1 MSGGE
6 FMIANTG
13 LIGITFW
20 ILACIGIENN
30 KSIQQV
36 LPYLLMGTLIILVG
50 IAVEKLQNYRDE
62 LEEIRRQKR
71 AHLPQT
77 DAPMAYATPIKSK
90 PILTWGEVVSQADM
104 EYWLVEYRQ
113 LRET

>member
-13 LIGITFW
+13 LIGIAFR

-36 LPYLLMGTLIILVG
+36 LPYLLMGTLIILVE

-62 LEEIRRQKR
+62 LEEIRRQKKSTSAANR
-71 AHLPQT
+71 CAH
-77 DAPMAYATPIKSK
+77 
-90 PILTWGEVVSQADM
+90 G
-104 EYWLVEYRQ
+104 
-113 LRET
+113 LRHTN

>member
-1 MSGGE
+1 
-6 FMIANTG
+6 MIANTG

-36 LPYLLMGTLIILVG
+36 LLYLLMGTLIILVG

-62 LEEIRRQKR
+62 LEEIRRQKKEHICR
-71 AHLPQT
+71 KQMRPWL
-77 DAPMAYATPIKSK
+77 TPH
-90 PILTWGEVVSQADM
+90 
-104 EYWLVEYRQ
+104 Q
-113 LRET
+113 LNPNQY